1 LSDNILKYESKIW
14 NTADLLRS
22 SGFKE
27 SDFPKFM
34 MPFFALAMVESR
46 FIRMGEE
53 LRAEVGDDLPVDDF
67 IELIKDSDQGY
78 NIYLFEHKKTQRY
91 L

>member
-1 LSDNILKYESKIW
+1 MSNNNILKYESKIW

-46 FIRMGEE
+46 FIRMAEE
-53 LRAEVGDDLPVDDF
+53 LRAEVGDELSDEDF
-67 IELIKDSDQGY
+67 LELIKDGDQGY
-78 NIYLFEHKKTQRY
+78 NVYLF
-91 L
+91 